1 MITLRQ
7 CAFVIAIACGSV
19 MSAASASAHPHVW
32 ITMKS
37 EVIYSPDGSVKA
49 LRHAWQFDDIFSVF
63 VTQGLKSKKKGE
75 FTREELAPLAQLNIE
90 SLKEFEYFTVAKANG
105 KKVTFAQ
112 PVDYYFDYDPKA
124 AVLTLHFTLP
134 FEMPAPAREFR
145 VEVYDQT
152 WYIDFGFVKNSPVR
166 LVGAPAA
173 CKASVA
179 GRAQMDS
186 AMMLRLSQLPADAQL
201 DPSMFLGTQFASK
214 VTVKCR

>member
-1 MITLRQ
+1 MITWRQ
-7 CAFVIAIACGSV
+7 CAFVIAIACGFI
-19 MSAASASAHPHVW
+19 MLTASASAHPHVW
-32 ITMKS
+32 VTVKS
-37 EVIYSPDGSVKA
+37 EIIYSPDGSVKA
-49 LRHAWQFDDIFSVF
+49 VRHAWQFDDIFSVF

-90 SLKEFEYFTVAKANG
+90 SLKEFGYFTVAKANE

-112 PVDYYFDYDPKA
+112 PMDYFFDYDAKA
-124 AVLTLHFTLP
+124 AVLTLHFTIP
-134 FEMPAPAREFR
+134 FETPVLAKEFR

-173 CKASVA
+173 CKALVA
-179 GRAQMDS
+179 GRAQMDP
-186 AMMLRLSQLPADAQL
+186 ALMLRLSQLPADGQP

>member
-7 CAFVIAIACGSV
+7 CTFVIAIACGSV
-19 MSAASASAHPHVW
+19 MPTASASAHPHVW
-32 ITMKS
+32 IGMKS

-90 SLKEFEYFTVAKANG
+90 SLKEFDYFTVAKANG

-112 PVDYYFDYDPKA
+112 PVDYYFDYESKA

-134 FEMPAPAREFR
+134 FETPVLARELQ
-145 VEVYDQT
+145 VSVYDQT

-173 CKASVA
+173 CKVSIA
-179 GRAQMDS
+179 GPAQMGP
-186 AMMLRLSQLPADAQL
+186 ALMLRLSQLPADTQL
-201 DPSMFLGTQFASK
+201 DPSMFLGAQFASK
-214 VTVKCR
+214 ATVKCR

>member
-7 CAFVIAIACGSV
+7 CTFVIAIACGSV
-19 MSAASASAHPHVW
+19 MSTASVSAHPHVW
-32 ITMKS
+32 IGMKS

-90 SLKEFEYFTVAKANG
+90 SLKEFDYFTVAKANG

-112 PVDYYFDYDPKA
+112 PVDYYFDYEPKT

-134 FEMPAPAREFR
+134 FETPVLARELQ
-145 VEVYDQT
+145 VSVYDQT

-173 CKASVA
+173 CKVSIA
-179 GRAQMDS
+179 GPAQMGP
-186 AMMLRLSQLPADAQL
+186 ALMLRLSQLPADAQL

-214 VTVKCR
+214 AT